1 MKPGFQFKP
10 GAVRLGD
17 ELSAVGLYFRRINF
31 GMVRRQTGAQ
41 GPLILSAVLFSA
53 SAWGTA
59 VASHFDMFVVY
70 RIVGGVGIGLASAL
84 SPLYIAEVSPAEK
97 KEIFVAVNQLTIV
110 IGVLAAQL
118 INLMIAEPV
127 EPGATQQMIVDS
139 WNGQMGWR
147 WMFGAE
153 LVPALAFLV
162 LMFLSPSRRAGS

>member
-1 MKPGFQFKP
+1 M
-10 GAVRLGD
+10 
-17 ELSAVGLYFRRINF
+17 
-31 GMVRRQTGAQ
+31 
-41 GPLILSAVLFSA
+41 
-53 SAWGTA
+53 
-59 VASHFDMFVVY
+59 
-70 RIVGGVGIGLASAL
+70 
-84 SPLYIAEVSPAEK
+84 
-97 KEIFVAVNQLTIV
+97 

-162 LMFLSPSRRAGS
+162 LMFCPRVAALARRPVNRSAPGLRWNALVLPTMPTGSCVKSRIPGKG